1 MALFRPTDR
10 NDIILELRP
19 WITGFITKEYG
30 HVDPNDQSDL
40 AQEGCLRLIEIVAAL
55 ESKPARFASKEEY
68 VFYVKAC
75 VRNSVRDYILKLRSK
90 FDISLYKLRRQLREN
105 DQELG
110 DFMVAVGDDFAHLV
124 EEEAEDPGEW
134 NTRQRRLSLLSGIR
148 KSGRGMDREECLKIL
163 GDVLVEYRRHLNEEG
178 KWNFQAPPPRI
189 SSIKLADLQELPSNL
204 PHARTPVSSPDLGAA
219 RIVKCAN
226 HFCETDLR
234 TVKVPVV
241 FRGYGYCSKS
251 CRKEWPPV
259 VIKLQM
265 QFEAPIEVI
274 LEVALKLFRS
284 KRRTAEILNI
294 ATSTMDRLSGRYG
307 IRDIGK

>member
-1 MALFRPTDR
+1 VTLFRPTDR
-10 NDIILELRP
+10 DEIILELRP

-30 HVDPNDQSDL
+30 HVDPNDQADL
-40 AQEGCLRLIEIVAAL
+40 AQEGCLRLIEIVNAL
-55 ESKPARFASKEEY
+55 EKKPARFNNKEEY

-105 DQELG
+105 EQELG
-110 DFMVAVGDDFAHLV
+110 DFMVAVGDDFAHLA
-124 EEEAEDPGEW
+124 EEEAEDPAEW
-134 NTRQRRLSLLSGIR
+134 QTRQQRLSLLSGIR
-148 KSGRGMDREECLKIL
+148 KSGRGMDRDECLHIL
-163 GDVLVEYRRHLNEEG
+163 GEVMVEYKRHLTGEG
-178 KWNFQAPPPRI
+178 RWSFQAPPPRLT
-189 SSIKLADLQELPSNL
+189 SIKASDLRDLPSNL
-204 PHARTPVSSPDLGAA
+204 PHARTPMISPVLGAA
-219 RIVKCAN
+219 RVVKCSN

-234 TVKVPVV
+234 TVKVPVAY
-241 FRGYGYCSKS
+241 RGYGYCSKS

-259 VIKLQM
+259 VIKLQS

-294 ATSTMDRLSGRYG
+294 ATSTMDRLAGRYG
-307 IRDIGK
+307 IREISK